1 MRGECRRAPVVKVL
15 ASRRHAPNDAP
26 VIDPHGAHKG
36 KEEMDQEMLKLLAQF
51 RILLKKEKGI
61 HVDFERL
68 AGDPAYARELVKA
81 GEDCDN
87 EVLVM
92 LALQLHEKLGLM
104 AAPKPAPVP
113 AKAVSAEK
121 YKFGA
126 RS

>member
-1 MRGECRRAPVVKVL
+1 MHRL
-15 ASRRHAPNDAP
+15 NDAR
-26 VIDPHGAHKG
+26 VIDPHVAHKG
-36 KEEMDQEMLKLLAQF
+36 QEEMDQEMLKLLAQF

-61 HVDFERL
+61 NVDFERL
-68 AGDPAYARELVKA
+68 VDEPAYARELVKA

-104 AAPKPAPVP
+104 SAPASTPAPAP
-113 AKAVSAEK
+113 APAARAVSPEK

>member
-1 MRGECRRAPVVKVL
+1 
-15 ASRRHAPNDAP
+15 
-26 VIDPHGAHKG
+26 
-36 KEEMDQEMLKLLAQF
+36 MLKLLAQF

-61 HVDFERL
+61 NVDFERL
-68 AGDPAYARELVKA
+68 VGDPAYARELVKA
-81 GEDCDN
+81 GEDTDN

-104 AAPKPAPVP
+104 GSPKAAPAPVAA
-113 AKAVSAEK
+113 AKAVNPEK